1 MFGEKPV
8 EKEPLN
14 RKRVNRLIHEK
25 SPYLIQ
31 HAHNPVDWYPW
42 GQEAFDKAIAEDKP
56 IFVSIGYSSCHWC
69 HVMEKESFEDSEVAF
84 LMNMAFICVKVDREE
99 RPDIDATYMA
109 VCQAMGRNCGWPLN
123 VLLTPSKKPFF
134 AISYIPKNNR
144 FGAIGMLDLI
154 PQIMEIWRTRRT
166 DIELT
171 GDKVLS
177 RIKTAEQRIPGD
189 NIGKEVLDDAYEKL
203 VMDFDDESGGFGDV
217 PKFPRPHSLLF
228 LLRYFNRTGE
238 KNALAMVEKTL
249 QQMRLGGMFDQI
261 GFGFHRYST
270 DSQWLVPH
278 FEKMLYDQALL
289 SLAYIEA
296 FQVSGKLKFKTTA
309 EETIEYVLRD
319 LTSPQGGFYSSE
331 DADSEGEEGKF
342 YLWTKQQIRE
352 ILASDDVELGIQ
364 LFGIE
369 ARGNYYDPASRERNG
384 LNILH
389 MPKPL
394 EEIAAGLNI
403 TIEELSFR
411 ASRIRNTLFENR
423 KQRIAP
429 TKDDKILTDWNGLMI
444 AALAKAGQI
453 FKGQEYLSSAI
464 RTAEFIL
471 ENLTDQNG
479 KLYHCFAKGEKNIE
493 AFLDDYAFL
502 TFGLIELFEAS
513 FEEKYLKA
521 ATSLTESMISQFWDQ
536 TNGGFYLTQDNS
548 KNGLIRIKQI
558 YDGAVPSGNS
568 VALLNLL
575 RLSYL
580 TNNAQY
586 EELASKIINLFSE
599 GIQTS
604 PTAYTYTLTGIEFAS
619 GLPSNIVIVGD
630 FKDKETQDILSAL
643 RKTYRPNLVV
653 SLNAPNKEN
662 NSNYKK
668 LDGKTTAYICRNKI
682 CMPPTNNITK
692 ILELLDSN

>member
-1 MFGEKPV
+1 MFGEDYV
-8 EKEPLN
+8 EKENLN
-14 RKRVNRLIHEK
+14 RKKVNRLINEK

-69 HVMEKESFEDSEVAF
+69 HVMEKECFEDSEVAF
-84 LMNMAFICVKVDREE
+84 LMNMAFVCVKVDREE
-99 RPDIDATYMA
+99 RPDIDAAYMA
-109 VCQAMGRNCGWPLN
+109 VCQAMGRSCGWPLN

-134 AISYIPKNNR
+134 AASYIPKNNR
-144 FGAIGMLDLI
+144 FGAVGMLDLV
-154 PQIMEIWRTRRT
+154 PQIMEIWRIRRA

-171 GDKVLS
+171 GDNVLS
-177 RIKTAEQRIPGD
+177 RITAAEQRSPGE
-189 NIGKEVLDDAYEKL
+189 NLGKEVLDDAYEKL
-203 VMDFDDESGGFGDV
+203 VLDFDDESGGFGDA

-228 LLRYFNRTGE
+228 LLRYFKRTGE

-289 SLAYIEA
+289 SLAYVEA
-296 FQVSGKLKFKTTA
+296 FQVTGTVKYKITA
-309 EETIEYVLRD
+309 QQTIEYVLRD
-319 LTSPQGGFYSSE
+319 LSSPQGGFYSSE

-342 YLWTKQQIRE
+342 YLWTKQKIRE
-352 ILASDDVELGIQ
+352 TVPSEDIDLAIQ

-369 ARGNYYDPASRERNG
+369 AQGNYYDPASRGRNG

-394 EEIAAGLNI
+394 EEIVSESGL
-403 TIEELSFR
+403 TIDELIVR
-411 ASRIRNTLFENR
+411 LGRIRNTLFETR

-453 FKGQEYLSSAI
+453 SNGQEYLSSAI
-464 RTAEFIL
+464 RAAEFIL
-471 ENLTDQNG
+471 GNLTDQNG
-479 KLYHCFAKGEKNIE
+479 KLYHCFAKGEKTIE

-521 ATSLTESMISQFWDQ
+521 AISLTDSMISQFWDQ
-536 TNGGFYLTQDNS
+536 NNGGFYLTQDNS
-548 KNGLIRIKQI
+548 KNGLIRVKQI

-575 RLSYL
+575 RLAYL
-580 TNNAQY
+580 TDNTQY
-586 EELASKIINLFSE
+586 EELASKIISLFSKE
-599 GIQTS
+599 IQTA
-604 PTAYTYTLTGIEFAS
+604 PTAYTYALTGIDFAS
-619 GLPSNIVIVGD
+619 GSPSNIVIVGD
-630 FKDKETQDILSAL
+630 FKEKETQDILSAL

-653 SLNAPNKEN
+653 SLKVPSKEKD
-662 NSNYKK
+662 SNYKK
-668 LDGKTTAYICRNKI
+668 IGGKITAYICRNKI
-682 CMPPTNNITK
+682 CMSPTNNITK
-692 ILELLDSN
+692 ILELLDSI